1 MLGLVTGWLA
11 IRRSGI
17 YFAMVTLAFAQMVYF
32 VALQARFTGGEDGL
46 QAVPRGMLFGLIDLS
61 QPANLYGFVLVI
73 FLGGFFLIMRLVGS
87 PFGRVLKAISDH
99 DVRAQSL
106 GFETNRYKLV
116 AFVLSAALAGLAGS
130 TKAIVSQL
138 ASLTDVHWSMS
149 GEVLLM
155 TFLGGVGTLYG
166 PLVGAFI
173 VVAMQN
179 YLAAFGQWVT
189 VIHGLIFVLCV
200 LAFRR
205 GIVGELIELWHR
217 LRRTPP
223 AASAALREVV
233 VAPQE

>member
-1 MLGLVTGWLA
+1 
-11 IRRSGI
+11 
-17 YFAMVTLAFAQMVYF
+17 
-32 VALQARFTGGEDGL
+32 
-46 QAVPRGMLFGLIDLS
+46 
-61 QPANLYGFVLVI
+61 
-73 FLGGFFLIMRLVGS
+73 
-87 PFGRVLKAISDH
+87 
-99 DVRAQSL
+99 
-106 GFETNRYKLV
+106 
-116 AFVLSAALAGLAGS
+116 
-130 TKAIVSQL
+130 
-138 ASLTDVHWSMS
+138 
-149 GEVLLM
+149 VLLM

-217 LRRTPP
+217 LRRTPSAAP
-223 AASAALREVV
+223 AALGEVV

>member
-1 MLGLVTGWLA
+1 
-11 IRRSGI
+11 
-17 YFAMVTLAFAQMVYF
+17 
-32 VALQARFTGGEDGL
+32 
-46 QAVPRGMLFGLIDLS
+46 
-61 QPANLYGFVLVI
+61 
-73 FLGGFFLIMRLVGS
+73 
-87 PFGRVLKAISDH
+87 
-99 DVRAQSL
+99 
-106 GFETNRYKLV
+106 
-116 AFVLSAALAGLAGS
+116 VLSAALAGLAGS

-189 VIHGLIFVLCV
+189 VIHGFIFVICV
-200 LAFRR
+200 LAFHR
-205 GIVGELIELWHR
+205 GIVGELIEFWHR
-217 LRRTPP
+217 QHRTPAATP
-223 AASAALREVV
+223 AVLRKVA